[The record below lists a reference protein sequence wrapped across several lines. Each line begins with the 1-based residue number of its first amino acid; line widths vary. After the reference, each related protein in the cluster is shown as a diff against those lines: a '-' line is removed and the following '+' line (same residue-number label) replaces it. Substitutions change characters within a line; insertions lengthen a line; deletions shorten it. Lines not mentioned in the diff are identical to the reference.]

1 MNEKRFAILID
12 GDNIS
17 SKYIE
22 CIMDEMT
29 KFGEST
35 YRRIYGDFS
44 REDKN
49 SWKHVLLKH
58 SIIPMQQFQN
68 TKGKN
73 STDSALI
80 IDAMDILYSNNVDGF
95 CLVSSDSDFTRLASR
110 LRESGME
117 VIGMGENKTPKA
129 LRTACSQ
136 FVTLEVLLAEKT
148 NDEQGE
154 KPEELQN
161 SLSDEKSADEEENV
175 VSKERISEAIIEIIT
190 SNENKGRD
198 TSLGEVGSTLI
209 KKYSDFDVRNY
220 GYSSLSRFLEK
231 IDTFELVQNEKSIN
245 VILKRNEDEISKF
258 IIKLIQDEGKS
269 GIDLGQLGQKVR
281 NYDPTFKSKRF
292 GYSTFQKYVQSIKGV
307 GIEVGEKNQKSAVIK
322 ED

>member
-1 MNEKRFAILID
+1 MSEKKFAILID
-12 GDNIS
+12 GDNVS
-17 SKYIE
+17 SIYVE

-44 REDKN
+44 REDKK
-49 SWKHVLLKH
+49 SWKDILLEH

-73 STDSALI
+73 ATDSALI
-80 IDAMDILYSNNVDGF
+80 IDAMDILYSKNVDGF

-117 VIGMGENKTPKA
+117 VIGMGEKKTPKA
-129 LRTACSQ
+129 LRAACSQ
-136 FVTLEVLLAEKT
+136 FITLEVLLEEKN
-148 NDEQGE
+148 NDEQVR
-154 KPEELQN
+154 KHEEIPN
-161 SLSDEKSADEEENV
+161 SLNDGKTIDEENI

-190 SNENKGRD
+190 SNENKGKD
-198 TSLGEVGSTLI
+198 TGLGEVGSALV

-220 GYSSLSRFLEK
+220 GYSSLSRFVEK
-231 IDTFELVQNEKSIN
+231 IETFELVQNDKSIN

-258 IIKLIQDEGKS
+258 IINLIQEGGKS

-281 NYDPTFKSKRF
+281 NYDTTFKSKRF
-292 GYSTFQKYVQSIKGV
+292 GYSTFQKYVQSIPGV
-307 GIEVGEKNQKSAVIK
+307 TIEVGEKNQKFAVMK
-322 ED
+322 KN